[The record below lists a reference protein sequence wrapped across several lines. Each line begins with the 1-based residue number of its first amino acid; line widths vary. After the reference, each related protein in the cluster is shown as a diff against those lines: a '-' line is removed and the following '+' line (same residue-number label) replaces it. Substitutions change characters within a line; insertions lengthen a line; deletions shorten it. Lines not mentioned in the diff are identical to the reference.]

1 MEEKK
6 EQKFKMAIVVTNQG
20 TVLGYC
26 PDDAYPSEGGKA
38 SVEDYGEGTV
48 VMIDS
53 YNTWESVVKHAEK
66 TGLNLVRILTIISV
80 KKVNWEGIDEK
91 NV

>member
-6 EQKFKMAIVVTNQG
+6 EQKFKMAIVVTYEG
-20 TVLGYC
+20 PVLGYC
-26 PDDAYPSEGGKA
+26 PDSAYPSNGGKV

-48 VMIDS
+48 VMVDS
-53 YNTWESVVKHAEK
+53 YHTWEAVAKHAEK
-66 TGLNLVRILTIISV
+66 TGLSLVRILTIIEV
-80 KKVNWEGIDEK
+80 KKVDWEGVDEK